1 MRAHLHFGCPP
12 QRANNWPAQ
21 PDTSG
26 VATQDVSFG
35 VFGLGNKQ
43 YEHFCAVGK
52 RMHRALAALGAT
64 PLVNRGEGDD
74 DDDIEA
80 DFEAWRTDLYQ
91 ALDKATVMAKADVRS
106 QQPFGLTHLCCVAP
120 RGNFGRVERCFCCVA
135 CCVGPRF
142 LKLAGARLHKPFL
155 VLCVKRLQAVV
166 LKVLVQLFLLCC
178 RAEFALSAVWE
189 YMVAMF
195 V

>member
-1 MRAHLHFGCPP
+1 M
-12 QRANNWPAQ
+12 
-21 PDTSG
+21 
-26 VATQDVSFG
+26 SFG

-106 QQPFGLTHLCCVAP
+106 QQPFGLTHL
-120 RGNFGRVERCFCCVA
+120 
-135 CCVGPRF
+135 
-142 LKLAGARLHKPFL
+142 
-155 VLCVKRLQAVV
+155 
-166 LKVLVQLFLLCC
+166 
-178 RAEFALSAVWE
+178 
-189 YMVAMF
+189 
-195 V
+195 